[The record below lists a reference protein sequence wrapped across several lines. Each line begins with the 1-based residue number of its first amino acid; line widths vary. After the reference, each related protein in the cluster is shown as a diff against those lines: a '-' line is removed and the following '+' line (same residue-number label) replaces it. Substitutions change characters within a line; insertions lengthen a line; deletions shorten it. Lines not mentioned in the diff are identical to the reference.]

1 MKAKKDN
8 KIYRI
13 VEAQK
18 KRYLADG
25 YDIYDDEG
33 NLLEYSPLKKIEYN
47 KYVAVVKENE
57 ELKAKIAELEATTP
71 PKEKPLSK
79 MNKSELIAKAAELG
93 LEATEDMTVDV
104 IVALIKENQG

>member
-25 YDIYDDEG
+25 YDIFDDEG

-47 KYVAVVKENE
+47 KYVAVVKENT
-57 ELKAKIAELEATTP
+57 ELKSRIAELEATAS

-79 MNKSELIAKAAELG
+79 MNKGELTAKAADLG
-93 LEATEDMTVDV
+93 LEVTEDMTNDA
-104 IVALIKENQG
+104 IIALIKETQG

>member
-13 VEAQK
+13 NDAQK

-47 KYVAVVKENE
+47 KYVKVVQENK
-57 ELKAKIAELEATTP
+57 ELKAKIAELEATAP

-79 MNKSELIAKAAELG
+79 MNKGELISKAAELSI
-93 LEATEDMTVDV
+93 EVAEEMTNDS
-104 IVALIKENQG
+104 IIALIKETQG

>member
-13 VEAQK
+13 AEAQK

-47 KYVAVVKENE
+47 KYVAVLKENK
-57 ELKAKIAELEATTP
+57 ELKIKIAELETAKQF
-71 PKEKPLSK
+71 KEKSLSK
-79 MNKSELIAKAAELG
+79 MNKSELIAKADELG
-93 LEATEDMTVDV
+93 LEVTEDMTNDA
-104 IVALIKENQG
+104 IIALIKENQG

>member
-13 VEAQK
+13 VESQK

-25 YDIYDDEG
+25 YDIFDDEG

-47 KYVAVVKENE
+47 KYVAIVKENE
-57 ELKAKIAELEATTP
+57 GLKARIAELETTAP
-71 PKEKPLSK
+71 PKEKSLSK
-79 MNKSELIAKAAELG
+79 MNKSELIAKASELG
-93 LEATEDMTVDV
+93 LEVTENMTIDM

>member
-13 VEAQK
+13 VESQK

-25 YDIYDDEG
+25 YDIFDDEG

-47 KYVAVVKENE
+47 KYVKVVHENK
-57 ELKAKIAELEATTP
+57 ELKAKIAELEATAP

-79 MNKSELIAKAAELG
+79 MNKSELTAKARELG
-93 LEATEDMTVDV
+93 LEVTEDMTIDM

>member
-13 VEAQK
+13 NDAQK
-18 KRYLADG
+18 KRYLA
-25 YDIYDDEG
+25 DDEG

-47 KYVAVVKENE
+47 KYVKVVQENK
-57 ELKAKIAELEATTP
+57 ELKAKIAELEATAP

-79 MNKSELIAKAAELG
+79 MNKGELISKAAELG
-93 LEATEDMTVDV
+93 IEVAEEMTNDS
-104 IVALIKENQG
+104 IIALIKETQG

>member
-13 VEAQK
+13 VETQK

-25 YDIYDDEG
+25 YDIFDDEG

-47 KYVAVVKENE
+47 KYVKVVQENE
-57 ELKAKIAELEATTP
+57 ELKAKVAELEATVS

-79 MNKSELIAKAAELG
+79 MNKGELISKATELG
-93 LEATEDMTVDV
+93 LEATEDMTNDA
-104 IVALIKENQG
+104 IIALIKETQG

>member
-13 VEAQK
+13 NDAQK

-47 KYVAVVKENE
+47 KYVKVVQEN
-57 ELKAKIAELEATTP
+57 
-71 PKEKPLSK
+71 
-79 MNKSELIAKAAELG
+79 
-93 LEATEDMTVDV
+93 
-104 IVALIKENQG
+104 

>member
-13 VEAQK
+13 IEAQK

-25 YDIYDDEG
+25 YDIFDDEG

-47 KYVAVVKENE
+47 RYVEVVKENE
-57 ELKAKIAELEATTP
+57 ELKAKVAELEALVS

-79 MNKSELIAKAAELG
+79 MNKSELIAKATELG
-93 LEATEDMTVDV
+93 LEATEDMTVDM